1 MDDWEE
7 FNEASLPEKKKKK
20 DFYSHLNMQNIS
32 HSNYAHAKRV
42 YKGFEINNLEEYHD
56 LHIQSDTFLSLRTLE
71 TCVSKFTKLINQ
83 NFF

>member
-1 MDDWEE
+1 MIGK
-7 FNEASLPEKKKKK
+7 SSMKHHYLKKKKK
-20 DFYSHLNMQNIS
+20 DFDSHLNMQNIS